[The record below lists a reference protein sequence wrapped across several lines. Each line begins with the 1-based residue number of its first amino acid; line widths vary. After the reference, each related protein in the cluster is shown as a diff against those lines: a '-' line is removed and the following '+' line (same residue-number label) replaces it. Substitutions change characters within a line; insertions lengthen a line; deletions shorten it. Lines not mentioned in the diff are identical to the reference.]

1 MGLNRRN
8 EDILKI
14 IAPSHEIL
22 HLPDGGYI
30 LKLIESAGR
39 TCYKSEDHITVDSAK
54 EFVKQILDSGHHS
67 VMEHINITVRFVCD
81 RGVTHELVRHRL
93 ASYSQE
99 STRYANYS
107 KEKFGREI
115 TVIKP
120 LFWAEDSPEYVEWL
134 KAMENAEKA
143 YMKLIELGSSPEQ
156 ARSILPNSL
165 KTEIVMTCNIREWRH
180 VINLRCSKAAHPQ
193 MREMML
199 PLLAEF
205 YEKIPVLF
213 DDIYEKY
220 ND

>member
-1 MGLNRRN
+1 M
-8 EDILKI
+8 KI

-22 HLPDGGYI
+22 HLPDGGCI

-54 EFVKQILDSGHHS
+54 GFVKQVLDSGHHS
-67 VMEHINITVRFVCD
+67 VIEHINITVRFVCD

-107 KEKFGREI
+107 KDKFGHEI
-115 TVIKP
+115 TVIRP
-120 LFWAEDSPEYVEWL
+120 SFWPEDSPEYVEWL

-180 VINLRCSKAAHPQ
+180 VIDLRCSRAAHPQ

-199 PLLAEF
+199 PLLSEF
-205 YEKIPVLF
+205 HEEIPVLF
-213 DDIYEKY
+213 DDIYKKY
-220 ND
+220 NAEL